1 MNIEFELDE
10 DQINEVLQQVTHEEY
25 LDSITNL
32 HSFEDLVCCI
42 FQELENYEEI
52 IDKHSSEEIQKL
64 KLVKDISLEK
74 LKEL

>member
-1 MNIEFELDE
+1 MNIEFELD
-10 DQINEVLQQVTHEEY
+10 DYQINKVLQQVTHEEY

-42 FQELENYEEI
+42 FQELETYEDI
-52 IDKHSSEEIQKL
+52 IDKHSNEEVQKL
-64 KLVKDISLEK
+64 KLIKNISLEK